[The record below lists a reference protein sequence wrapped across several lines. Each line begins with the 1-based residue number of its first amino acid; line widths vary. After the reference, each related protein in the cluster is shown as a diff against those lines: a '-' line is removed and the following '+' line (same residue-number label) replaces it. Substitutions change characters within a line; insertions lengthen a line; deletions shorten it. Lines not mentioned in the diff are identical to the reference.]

1 MENLRYLTLNDNI
14 NAVRFIHAIKNLGL
28 LRLHRVLVCPAP
40 HGARPLLYYYRL
52 DS

>member
-28 LRLHRVLVCPAP
+28 LRLACARLSRATA
-40 HGARPLLYYYRL
+40 ARPLLYYYRL